1 MTTHPFDESVILV
14 NDKQRREAAGEVVE
28 RLACAALHAQRLGVR
43 YKQGVSEI
51 TYKVNGQRIV
61 ASVFACGPRWPALIR
76 FIDLQK
82 LLMSSDG
89 LKYHMVF
96 VCGHIPTKANQFFEL
111 ENAFTNN
118 QASVFV
124 MTLKEFSFM
133 CNIVRCIWSD
143 GDKVFE
149 FDVEDFSLM
158 EKAWSEP
165 KTVKT
170 PWAGSCHSVRVF
182 ASPLSLL

>member
-1 MTTHPFDESVILV
+1 MTPPFNESVILV
-14 NDKQRREAAGEVVE
+14 NDDQRREAMGEVAE
-28 RLACAALHAQRLGVR
+28 RLACAALHAERLGVR
-43 YKQGVSEI
+43 HKQGSSEI
-51 TYKVNGQRIV
+51 TYKVNDQRIV

-89 LKYHMVF
+89 MKYHMVF
-96 VCGHIPTKANQFFEL
+96 VCGHLPTKANQFFEL

-124 MTLKEFSFM
+124 MTLREARFLLEHQAPQW
-133 CNIVRCIWSD
+133 IAGDRCHCL
-143 GDKVFE
+143 E
-149 FDVEDFSLM
+149 LEDFRVIGGC
-158 EKAWSEP
+158 WSEP
-165 KTVKT
+165 KTVKI

-182 ASPLSLL
+182 ASPLSHL